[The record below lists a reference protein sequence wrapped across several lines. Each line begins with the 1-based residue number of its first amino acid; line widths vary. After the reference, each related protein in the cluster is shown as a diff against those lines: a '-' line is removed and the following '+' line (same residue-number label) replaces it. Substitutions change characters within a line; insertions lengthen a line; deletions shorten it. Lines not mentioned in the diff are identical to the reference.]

1 MIRYLITIAV
11 PLLAPMALYLL
22 YSWHLQRK
30 GGEAGDDP
38 FSWREI
44 PWIWLL
50 VAGVTLMSATLLAA
64 LSTSMSATTM
74 SNRRFVRSQK
84 R

>member
-30 GGEAGDDP
+30 GGEAGGGAGGGV
-38 FSWREI
+38 
-44 PWIWLL
+44 
-50 VAGVTLMSATLLAA
+50 VAACGLPTVPSETAIDAMD
-64 LSTSMSATTM
+64 SMDHGNGPMA
-74 SNRRFVRSQK
+74 
-84 R
+84 